1 MNDVFKGIGKHWI
14 DIAIGASFLIF
25 VDDIR
30 WFLMFL
36 FIEVLLASWLHT
48 NYLRKLIR
56 VFQVANEA
64 KIMAIANKV
73 GVQKEEIEKIMK
85 DEEEKIGEEKWK
97 ELEKDFADIAN

>member
-1 MNDVFKGIGKHWI
+1 MDNILKGIGKLWI
-14 DIAIGASFLIF
+14 DLAIGAALLIF
-25 VDDIR
+25 VEDIR

-36 FIEVLLASWLHT
+36 FIDVLFVSWSNT

-73 GVQKEEIEKIMK
+73 GVTREEIEKIAA
-85 DEEEKIGEEKWK
+85 DEEEKIGAEKWK
-97 ELEKDFADIAN
+97 ELEKDFADLAN